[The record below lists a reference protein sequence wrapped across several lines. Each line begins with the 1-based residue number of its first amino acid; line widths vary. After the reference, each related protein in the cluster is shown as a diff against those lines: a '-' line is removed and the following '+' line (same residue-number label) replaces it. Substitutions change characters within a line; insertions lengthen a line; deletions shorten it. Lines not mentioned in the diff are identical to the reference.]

1 MKHTLYKS
9 FFFKSW
15 ITKPN
20 LGICLN
26 EAQFL
31 VFRRLFNIMST
42 QQPSKE
48 IIVKTILDE
57 ANLTFCETADRK
69 DAAKERSLEGSGW
82 DEGKM
87 DGEFDLEDYK
97 RILELQL
104 LVAWSCDD
112 HPDLEQKTA
121 DIFQTVTDEN
131 ADEVLKQVQEQP
143 GILDLGRIAVTIF
156 MLRFPSVQTFV
167 NKGHPLVLA
176 TDEYMLENSNAQNW
190 HDYKFI
196 AEEFGWK

>member
-1 MKHTLYKS
+1 
-9 FFFKSW
+9 
-15 ITKPN
+15 
-20 LGICLN
+20 
-26 EAQFL
+26 
-31 VFRRLFNIMST
+31 MST

-104 LVAWSCDD
+104 EAACICDE

-121 DIFQTVTDEN
+121 DIFQSVTDEN
-131 ADEVLKQVQEQP
+131 ADEILKQVQQQQ
-143 GILDLGRIAVTIF
+143 GFLI
-156 MLRFPSVQTFV
+156 
-167 NKGHPLVLA
+167 
-176 TDEYMLENSNAQNW
+176 
-190 HDYKFI
+190 
-196 AEEFGWK
+196 

>member
-1 MKHTLYKS
+1 MSDSINTS
-9 FFFKSW
+9 FSLKQNN
-15 ITKPN
+15 N
-20 LGICLN
+20 LNSELHEN
-26 EAQFL
+26 EALIL
-31 VFRRLFNIMST
+31 VFRRLLNIMPP

-48 IIVKTILDE
+48 ITVKTILDE

-69 DAAKERSLEGSGW
+69 DAANERSVEGSGW

-97 RILELQL
+97 RILELQME
-104 LVAWSCDD
+104 AACICDE
-112 HPDLEQKTA
+112 HPELEQETA
-121 DIFQTVTDEN
+121 DIFQSVTEEN
-131 ADEVLKQVQEQP
+131 ADDVLKQIQKQP
-143 GILDLGRIAVTIF
+143 EILDLGRIAVTIF
-156 MLRFPSVQTFV
+156 MLRFPSVQSFV

>member
-1 MKHTLYKS
+1 LDLH
-9 FFFKSW
+9 
-15 ITKPN
+15 
-20 LGICLN
+20 GN
-26 EAQFL
+26 EAPLL
-31 VFRRLFNIMST
+31 VFGRLLNIMST

-104 LVAWSCDD
+104 EAACICDE

-121 DIFQTVTDEN
+121 DIFQSVTDEN
-131 ADEVLKQVQEQP
+131 ADEILKQVQQQP

-156 MLRFPSVQTFV
+156 MLRFPSVQSFV